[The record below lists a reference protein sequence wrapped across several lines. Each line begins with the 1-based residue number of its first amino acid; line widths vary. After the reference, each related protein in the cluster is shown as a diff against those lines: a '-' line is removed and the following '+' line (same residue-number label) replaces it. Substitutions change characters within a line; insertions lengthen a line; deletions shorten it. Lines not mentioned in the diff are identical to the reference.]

1 MSTGLD
7 GRHRDK
13 NGEIGRSE
21 LSAALVQ
28 RFVGN
33 SSNERFHRERYM
45 AAESLKNLHTA
56 LVDTRSAYELALK
69 DTDDVEVAR
78 ICKEMISL
86 RHTDHQELHQS
97 LILAGEVPDE
107 NGSFM
112 SVVHETVVGVRAAL
126 TGISKKTLPAFA
138 SGEQNIVEE
147 YDDALREM
155 SSDPKITEILTRQ
168 KENLLTKIAEMKKI
182 SA

>member
-1 MSTGLD
+1 MP
-7 GRHRDK
+7 
-13 NGEIGRSE
+13 
-21 LSAALVQ
+21 
-28 RFVGN
+28 
-33 SSNERFHRERYM
+33 
-45 AAESLKNLHTA
+45 AETLKKLHTA

-97 LILAGEVPDE
+97 LILAGQVPDE

-112 SVVHETVVGVRAAL
+112 SVVHETVIGVRAAL

-147 YDDALREM
+147 YDDALQEM
-155 SSDPKITEILTRQ
+155 SDDPKITEILKRQ